1 MDPIHPIVPVT
12 PHILPILPSPRV
24 GHIDRETQRDDAGRR
39 YPERQPRH
47 GDGSGPDE
55 DGAGGSGPASGEPRG
70 ELPPGD
76 EDDGFGHVDLTA

>member
-24 GHIDRETQRDDAGRR
+24 GHIDRDAQRDDAEGR
-39 YPERQPRH
+39 YPERRRRH
-47 GDGSGPDE
+47 GDGGGADE
-55 DGAGGSGPASGEPRG
+55 DGPASGEPRR
-70 ELPPGD
+70 ELPAGE